1 MKNVKHERIIGL
13 YTGFYARH
21 IESEVRNMGDKL
33 RLNGVD
39 ENLIHL
45 MENRTQHYISSL
57 LLESDYYEESAGKY
71 YQLENNI
78 KSIPIIGRWLWKK
91 VKP

>member
-1 MKNVKHERIIGL
+1 MKNVKHEQIIGL
-13 YTGFYARH
+13 TTRYYARG
-21 IESEVRNMGDKL
+21 IEAETRNMCDKL

-39 ENLIHL
+39 EKLIHL
-45 MENRTQHYISSL
+45 MEHRTQCYIDSL
-57 LLESDYYEESAGKY
+57 LLESDFYEESAGKY

-78 KSIPIIGRWLWKK
+78 RSIPIIGRWLWKK